1 MPRPKSDPKA
11 DTLREQGCLHP
22 HPEKVTDE
30 AFVASAFF
38 DRRDLV
44 QVKYEMLRRVRV
56 DGQPVSQ
63 SAAGFGLSRPTYYQA
78 QAAYEAGG
86 LPALLPKKPGP
97 RRAHKLSE
105 EVVTALREAL
115 AELAEEAGDT
125 PYPGWDAL
133 RDERLEDAPAVLLTV
148 RDSSGDV
155 VRTVTGPPA
164 KGIQRVA
171 WDLSYPRV
179 DAVRGAQPRGRG
191 GDDDGAFRGT
201 GGVAGRARGA
211 NCRQHRIRGLA
222 TE

>member
-30 AFVASAFF
+30 AFVASEFF

-56 DGQPVSQ
+56 DGHSVSQ
-63 SAAGFGLSRPTYYQA
+63 SAAGFGLSRPSYYQA
-78 QAAYEAGG
+78 QAAYEEGG

-115 AELAEEAGDT
+115 ADQPGIGPRELVELAEERFGISVHRRSIER
-125 PYPGWDAL
+125 AL
-133 RDERLEDAPAVLLTV
+133 
-148 RDSSGDV
+148 
-155 VRTVTGPPA
+155 
-164 KGIQRVA
+164 
-171 WDLSYPRV
+171 
-179 DAVRGAQPRGRG
+179 
-191 GDDDGAFRGT
+191 
-201 GGVAGRARGA
+201 ARQEKK
-211 NCRQHRIRGLA
+211 RR
-222 TE
+222 

>member
-1 MPRPKSDPKA
+1 MPRPKSDPKTDA
-11 DTLREQGCLHP
+11 LREQGCLHP

-30 AFVASAFF
+30 AFVASEFF

-86 LPALLPKKPGP
+86 LPALLPKKSGP

-115 AELAEEAGDT
+115 ADQPGIGPRELVELAEERFGLSVHRRSIER
-125 PYPGWDAL
+125 AL
-133 RDERLEDAPAVLLTV
+133 
-148 RDSSGDV
+148 
-155 VRTVTGPPA
+155 
-164 KGIQRVA
+164 
-171 WDLSYPRV
+171 
-179 DAVRGAQPRGRG
+179 
-191 GDDDGAFRGT
+191 
-201 GGVAGRARGA
+201 ARQEKK
-211 NCRQHRIRGLA
+211 RR
-222 TE
+222 